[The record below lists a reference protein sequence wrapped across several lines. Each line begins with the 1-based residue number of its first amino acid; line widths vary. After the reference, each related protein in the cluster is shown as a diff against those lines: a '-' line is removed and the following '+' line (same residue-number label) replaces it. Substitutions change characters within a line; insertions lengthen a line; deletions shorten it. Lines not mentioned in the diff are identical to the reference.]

1 MKLLLAII
9 SIVPKTIKDFF
20 SSVLVCAHK
29 AVDFFHKFISISCSR
44 SFPSIAHRALGIVLL
59 DVITFISSVNT
70 CLPATP
76 FARKWSSSI
85 DSDHS
90 IFFLHLSVFAWQTMV
105 ELRKFYDAFFA
116 CISRISEGFNFR
128 AEKKDQFMLLKEY
141 KLSNSKFHQSL
152 VQGDLTLSN

>member
-29 AVDFFHKFISISCSR
+29 AVDFFHKFISISSSS

-59 DVITFISSVNT
+59 GVMNFIGCVNT
-70 CLPATP
+70 WSPATP
-76 FARKWSSSI
+76 FARKWSLRGGSFY
-85 DSDHS
+85 S
-90 IFFLHLSVFAWQTMV
+90 IFFPNLSISTWQTMV
-105 ELRKFYDAFFA
+105 ELRKFFDAFFD

-128 AEKKDQFMLLKEY
+128 AEKKDQFMLLIEY
-141 KLSNSKFHQSL
+141 TLSNSKFHQ
-152 VQGDLTLSN
+152 VHKQGDLTLCN